1 MAVVV
6 PYVLFFLA
14 GFGFGYAAAGVW
26 KWLPLAFP
34 LVLALI
40 AALNEGV
47 DGTLLVRLAVALAA
61 TAGGVVLG
69 AVLDPGP
76 ERRVAEPGWR

>member
-1 MAVVV
+1 VVV

-14 GFGFGYAAAGVW
+14 GLGFGYAALGVW
-26 KWLPLAFP
+26 KSLPLAFP
-34 LVLALI
+34 LALALI

-47 DGTLLVRLAVALAA
+47 DGTLLARLAVALAA

-69 AVLDPGP
+69 AVLDQGP
-76 ERRVAEPGWR
+76 ERRVAQPGWR